1 MKTAMPNPNQPPRS
15 LRKMCRNWQLI
26 AFAGVMLSG
35 CATTPSVC
43 PEAVQTAVQKSLEIE
58 RGTACTKA
66 CWQEK
71 QAIFQEAVQ
80 RCPANAEAHHYLGQA
95 EMQLRRY
102 PEAVAAF
109 QNAIRLDPALA
120 EAYFRLGDLAMQSGD
135 YVQAASYYQQGL
147 QLNPADPLNKRQ
159 QRVIAE
165 NLAKSVENNGALKST
180 DMVAIL
186 GGRGETLAKPGGVG
200 LVRGR
205 TPNSV
210 INTENRRLV
219 LYIPFDAGSAHP
231 KPEAKAVLYDLGAA
245 LRQILANPE
254 SKNAAFL
261 IEGHTDATGSAEQN
275 LVLSEQRADRVRQVL
290 TDNFGVPRQRLAVM
304 PYGQTR
310 PLSRGSK
317 PADHA
322 RNRRV
327 EVVRIPDMAGETG
340 GNASYMDVDSMVR
353 FIQNG
358 L

>member
-1 MKTAMPNPNQPPRS
+1 
-15 LRKMCRNWQLI
+15 
-26 AFAGVMLSG
+26 
-35 CATTPSVC
+35 
-43 PEAVQTAVQKSLEIE
+43 
-58 RGTACTKA
+58 
-66 CWQEK
+66 
-71 QAIFQEAVQ
+71 
-80 RCPANAEAHHYLGQA
+80 
-95 EMQLRRY
+95 MQLRHY

-109 QNAIRLDPALA
+109 QNAIRLDPSLA
-120 EAYFRLGDLAMQSGD
+120 EAYFHLGDLAMQSGD
-135 YVQAASYYQQGL
+135 YAQAVSYYHQGL

-159 QRVIAE
+159 QQDTAE
-165 NLAKSVENNGALKST
+165 NLARSIERNGALKST

-186 GGRGETLAKPGGVG
+186 GGRGEVLLKSHEVG

-205 TPNSV
+205 TQNSV

-219 LYIPFDAGSAHP
+219 LYIPFDSGSANP
-231 KPEAKAVLYDLGAA
+231 KPEAKAILYDLGVA

-261 IEGHTDATGSAEQN
+261 IEGHSDATGSADQN

-290 TDNFGVPRQRLAVM
+290 TDNFGVPRQRLAIM

-317 PADHA
+317 PSDHA

-327 EVVRIPDMAGETG
+327 EVVRIPDMAGETTG
-340 GNASYMDVDSMVR
+340 SASYMDVDSMVR